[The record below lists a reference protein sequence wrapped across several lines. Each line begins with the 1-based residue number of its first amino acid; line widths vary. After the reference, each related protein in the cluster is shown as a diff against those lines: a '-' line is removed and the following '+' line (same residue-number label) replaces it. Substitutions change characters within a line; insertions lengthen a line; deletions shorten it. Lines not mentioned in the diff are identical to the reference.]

1 LQPGSTAGLLRPSFS
16 MKPTLLILAAGM
28 GSRYGGLKQ
37 IDPMGPNG
45 ETVLDYSVFDAI
57 RAGFGKVVF
66 VIRRDFETVF
76 REQVGAKFADRI
88 PVDYAFQDINDLPA
102 GFSVPEGRTK
112 PWGTTHAM
120 LAAESLINE
129 PCVMINA
136 DDFYGR
142 DAFAV
147 IAQHLATAAP
157 TNGKSQY
164 CMVGFK
170 LSNTLSEH
178 GSVARGVC
186 TANDAGLLTSVT
198 EMTKIF
204 KTESGAE
211 NREIEG
217 SPVALTGSEPV
228 SMNFWGFTP
237 EIFAQLRS
245 AFVEFLKAEGNE
257 QKSECYVPKVV
268 DVLIRTGQ
276 ADVAVL
282 PTASKWFGVTYPDD
296 KVEVV
301 GSIKRLTDEGQ
312 YPAPLWA

>member
-1 LQPGSTAGLLRPSFS
+1 

-37 IDPMGPNG
+37 IDPMGPHG

-66 VIRRDFETVF
+66 VIRRDFEGVF
-76 REQVGAKFADRI
+76 RQQVGAKFDQKIA
-88 PVDYAFQDINDLPA
+88 VEYAFQDLNDLPA

-112 PWGTTHAM
+112 PWGTSHAM
-120 LAAESLINE
+120 LAAESVVHE

-142 DAFAV
+142 DAFAS
-147 IAQHLATAAP
+147 IANHLSTAAP
-157 TNGKSQY
+157 ANGKSQY

-186 TANDAGLLTSVT
+186 KVDDQGLLSSVT

-204 KTESGAE
+204 KTDTGAE
-211 NREIEG
+211 NREVEG
-217 SPVALTGSEPV
+217 AYIPLTGNEPV

-237 EIFAQLRS
+237 DFFGHLRV
-245 AFVEFLKAEGNE
+245 AFVEFLQENGTSLTK
-257 QKSECYVPKVV
+257 ECYVPKVV
-268 DVLIRTGQ
+268 DDMIQ
-276 ADVAVL
+276 ANSADVRVL
-282 PTASKWFGVTYPDD
+282 PTTSKWFGVTYPDD
-296 KVEVV
+296 KPIVV
-301 GSIKRLTDEGQ
+301 GSIKSLVDAGE
-312 YPAPLWA
+312 YPGPLWA